1 MTSLTP
7 HGKARTKSALQSF
20 AHEGGHAF
28 AEPSPKEVE
37 KQSNGRRASIKALAK
52 GASSMMKNARKS
64 IAILK
69 NSVTKKKEEPLVQS
83 ELCSLVRDIEI
94 GDEAGDMVLH
104 GISRVFLMDSQSY
117 LDISFDRNSLVGEF
131 NDVISKHLNITH
143 NGVCGMVQYCFG
155 NYLPLNDDDH
165 VIEIMGL
172 WDSKSEMD
180 GSCRLCFIQ
189 EYYLPGGPFDVNSLD
204 AANDDKTEGI
214 SAHKIRYLECCHR
227 LRTGMYSLSVKRA
240 IKVAAMQ
247 ILAKRF
253 EDHTHFPQMDELV
266 SPAIVERFGLR
277 DVENDVTTEIEELK
291 GVYPD
296 AISYEH
302 HVLEVVSNA
311 IPYYGSSFFPVKV
324 MVQDVNQNGS
334 RSRPTEQICAVG
346 NDGIHLLSGWN
357 LTVDEYF
364 PYSNIHRWTTATD
377 PDLFAFVDE
386 ESIHFLVYEYPKA
399 IERRVTGSIEGLMQF
414 HEGNDNFKATHD
426 YEALMTAKSKFLGI
440 DNLSFSECAR
450 VEVEGANLKSLYGD
464 SAHNLIGKDSKI
476 VDIKRNR
483 GNGGRR
489 SSLAMTSL
497 VSAGATVD
505 DATSNELKSVEFA
518 GFGDEGDNSK
528 ELTKQQRRMSA
539 IRALNAKK
547 QASRNKSK
555 Q

>member
-324 MVQDVNQNGS
+324 MVQDVHQNGS
-334 RSRPTEQICAVG
+334 RSRQQNRPQLRILAWRPGKVVLQCEG
-346 NDGIHLLSGWN
+346 RRGKSHLLLG
-357 LTVDEYF
+357 V
-364 PYSNIHRWTTATD
+364 AT
-377 PDLFAFVDE
+377 L
-386 ESIHFLVYEYPKA
+386 
-399 IERRVTGSIEGLMQF
+399 R
-414 HEGNDNFKATHD
+414 
-426 YEALMTAKSKFLGI
+426 
-440 DNLSFSECAR
+440 
-450 VEVEGANLKSLYGD
+450 
-464 SAHNLIGKDSKI
+464 
-476 VDIKRNR
+476 
-483 GNGGRR
+483 
-489 SSLAMTSL
+489 
-497 VSAGATVD
+497 
-505 DATSNELKSVEFA
+505 
-518 GFGDEGDNSK
+518 
-528 ELTKQQRRMSA
+528 
-539 IRALNAKK
+539 
-547 QASRNKSK
+547 
-555 Q
+555 